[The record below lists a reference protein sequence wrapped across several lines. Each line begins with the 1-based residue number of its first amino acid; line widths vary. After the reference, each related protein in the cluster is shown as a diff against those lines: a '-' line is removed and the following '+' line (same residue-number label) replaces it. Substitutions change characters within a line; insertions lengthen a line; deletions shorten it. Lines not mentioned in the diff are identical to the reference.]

1 MSGQLFLALSLGLIG
16 YLSKYYLEKDTI
28 QYKLLSWI
36 SVLLMTVGVVYLLL
50 DGIMGGVIAFSTVLL
65 IILLAK
71 GLESDKRFLKK
82 IYSQIDEYRS
92 LDPEI
97 NNAEIMNK
105 IIKSNFPKI
114 KQPIINEI
122 ISDSE
127 DLEEMI
133 YKATEYDETGKIKKP
148 YPPENL
154 DDLDDLEDF

>member
-1 MSGQLFLALSLGLIG
+1 MDIRIAYDSWSCLSLFRWDHGW
-16 YLSKYYLEKDTI
+16 SNCH
-28 QYKLLSWI
+28 
-36 SVLLMTVGVVYLLL
+36 L
-50 DGIMGGVIAFSTVLL
+50 DCPANNF
-65 IILLAK
+65 ILTK

-92 LDPEI
+92 LNPEI
-97 NNAEIMNK
+97 DDAEIMNK

-114 KQPIINEI
+114 KQPVIDEI